1 MSLTQNEAPPL
12 VEAYD
17 REEIIH
23 GKKILSP
30 RPRGKHVLAV
40 SALQSL
46 ICGLIASQQKSPWW
60 ILAGPQLFVNKHT
73 LIPDLAGW
81 RKERM
86 PKVPDGY
93 LFETEPDWVCEVV
106 SDSSRIMDRKTKP
119 PLSLEGS
126 IKHYWL
132 VEPEQRTLE
141 VLRATPD
148 GWLWVKTFTSNDMV
162 RAEPF
167 EAVEFDLL
175 FVWGE
180 DREEPSTEEK

>member
-1 MSLTQNEAPPL
+1 M
-12 VEAYD
+12 
-17 REEIIH
+17 
-23 GKKILSP
+23 
-30 RPRGKHVLAV
+30 LAV

-46 ICGLIASQQKSPWW
+46 ICGLMASQQKSPWW
-60 ILAGPQLFVNKHT
+60 ILAGPQLFVNKHK

-119 PLSLEGS
+119 PLYLEGG

-148 GWLWVKTFTSNDMV
+148 GWLWVTTFTSNDMV

-167 EAVEFDLL
+167 EEVEFDLL

-180 DREEPSTEEK
+180 DREEPALEEK